1 MGFFI
6 ETLVSGLLAGVM
18 YSLVAIGF
26 VLIFKASGVFNFAQG
41 SMVLFAALLFVTL
54 KEAGIPFWICFAITL
69 AVLFIGAVLIERFIL
84 RPLRNS
90 SMVTLFM
97 ATLGLSFII
106 EGLAQGFLGTD
117 VHLLELGIGDA
128 PIVIGDVF
136 ISEFDV
142 FSAAIA
148 GVLVVALSL
157 FFSKTRT
164 GILLRAVADD
174 TLAAQAI
181 GIRLPNIIRTIWM
194 VAGFVALVTGLLWG
208 ARQGVQFA
216 LSLSALKA
224 LPVLIIGGFTSI
236 RGAIIGG
243 LLIGAAEVLADVYV
257 GPILGGGISAWFAYL
272 IATLFLLY
280 RPTGMFGDPTI
291 ERV

>member
-1 MGFFI
+1 MG
-6 ETLVSGLLAGVM
+6 
-18 YSLVAIGF
+18 
-26 VLIFKASGVFNFAQG
+26 
-41 SMVLFAALLFVTL
+41 
-54 KEAGIPFWICFAITL
+54 
-69 AVLFIGAVLIERFIL
+69 
-84 RPLRNS
+84 
-90 SMVTLFM
+90 
-97 ATLGLSFII
+97 
-106 EGLAQGFLGTD
+106 
-117 VHLLELGIGDA
+117 
-128 PIVIGDVF
+128 
-136 ISEFDV
+136 
-142 FSAAIA
+142 
-148 GVLVVALSL
+148 LSL
-157 FFSKTRT
+157 FFSKTRV

-174 TLAAQAI
+174 PLASQAI
-181 GIRLPNIIRTIWM
+181 GIRLPNIARIIWV

-243 LLIGAAEVLADVYV
+243 LLIGAGEVLADVYI

-272 IATLFLLY
+272 IAVLFLMI

>member
-1 MGFFI
+1 MSFFL
-6 ETLVSGLLAGVM
+6 ETLIAGLLAGVM

-26 VLIFKASGVFNFAQG
+26 VLIYKASGVFNFAQG
-41 SMVLFAALLFVTL
+41 AMVLFAALLFVTL
-54 KEAGIPFWICFAITL
+54 VEASVPFWISFAITL
-69 AVLFIGAVLIERFIL
+69 VVMCIGAVLIERLIL
-84 RPLRNS
+84 RPLMNS
-90 SMVTLFM
+90 SMITLFM

-106 EGLAQGFLGTD
+106 EGLAQGFMGTSVHNLDIGVDDVPFILGD
-117 VHLLELGIGDA
+117 I
-128 PIVIGDVF
+128 F
-136 ISEFDV
+136 ISQFDI
-142 FSAAIA
+142 FSAVVA
-148 GVLVVALSL
+148 GGLVIALSL
-157 FFSKTRT
+157 FFSKTRI

-181 GIRLPNIIRTIWM
+181 GIRLPNISRTIWA

-236 RGAIIGG
+236 RGVIIGG
-243 LLIGAAEVLADVYV
+243 LLIGAGEVLADVYI
-257 GPILGGGISAWFAYL
+257 GPILGGGVSAWFAYL
-272 IATLFLLY
+272 IAVLFLLV

>member
-1 MGFFI
+1 MSFFI
-6 ETLVSGLLAGVM
+6 ETLIAGFLAGTM

-26 VLIFKASGVFNFAQG
+26 VLIYKASGVFNFAQG
-41 SMVLFAALLFVTL
+41 SMVLFAALFFVTL
-54 KEAGIPFWICFAITL
+54 LEAGLPFWVCFVLTAAIMS
-69 AVLFIGAVLIERFIL
+69 IGAVLVERLVL
-84 RPLRNS
+84 RPLVNAS
-90 SMVTLFM
+90 IITLFM

-106 EGLAQGFLGTD
+106 EGLAQGFMGTS
-117 VHLLELGIGDA
+117 VHNLDIGIDDIPFIIGD
-128 PIVIGDVF
+128 IF
-136 ISEFDV
+136 ISQFDI
-142 FSAAIA
+142 FSAVVA
-148 GVLVVALSL
+148 GTLVVGLSL
-157 FFSKTRT
+157 FFSKTRV

-174 TLAAQAI
+174 PLASQAI
-181 GIRLPNIIRTIWM
+181 GIRLPNIARIIWV

-243 LLIGAAEVLADVYV
+243 LLIGAGEVLADVYI

-272 IATLFLLY
+272 IAVIFLMI
-280 RPTGMFGDPTI
+280 RPTGMYGDPTI

>member
-1 MGFFI
+1 MSFFI
-6 ETLVSGLLAGVM
+6 ETLIAGFLAGTM

-26 VLIFKASGVFNFAQG
+26 VLIYKASGVFNFAQG
-41 SMVLFAALLFVTL
+41 SMVLFAALFFVTL
-54 KEAGIPFWICFAITL
+54 LEAGLPFWVCFVLTGAIMS
-69 AVLFIGAVLIERFIL
+69 IGAVLVERLVL
-84 RPLRNS
+84 RPLVNAS
-90 SMVTLFM
+90 IITLFM

-106 EGLAQGFLGTD
+106 EGLAQGFMGTS
-117 VHLLELGIGDA
+117 VHNLDIGIDDIPFIIGD
-128 PIVIGDVF
+128 IF
-136 ISEFDV
+136 ISQFDI
-142 FSAAIA
+142 FSAVVA
-148 GVLVVALSL
+148 GTLVVGLSL
-157 FFSKTRT
+157 FFSKTRV

-174 TLAAQAI
+174 PLASQAI
-181 GIRLPNIIRTIWM
+181 GIRLPNIARIIWV

-243 LLIGAAEVLADVYV
+243 LLIGAGEVLADVYI

-272 IATLFLLY
+272 IAVIFLMI
-280 RPTGMFGDPTI
+280 RPTGMYGDPTI

>member
-1 MGFFI
+1 MSFFI
-6 ETLVSGLLAGVM
+6 ETLIAGFLAGTM
-18 YSLVAIGF
+18 YSLVALGF
-26 VLIFKASGVFNFAQG
+26 VLIYKASGVFNFAQG
-41 SMVLFAALLFVTL
+41 SMVLFAALFFVTIL
-54 KEAGIPFWICFAITL
+54 EFGLPFWACFIVTAAIMSL
-69 AVLFIGAVLIERFIL
+69 GAVLVERLVL
-84 RPLRNS
+84 RPLVNS
-90 SMVTLFM
+90 SIITLFM

-106 EGLAQGFLGTD
+106 EGLAQGFMGTSVHNLDIGVND
-117 VHLLELGIGDA
+117 VPYIMGD
-128 PIVIGDVF
+128 IF
-136 ISEFDV
+136 ISQFDI
-142 FSAAIA
+142 FSALVA
-148 GVLVVALSL
+148 GILVVGLSL
-157 FFSKTRT
+157 FFSKTRV

-174 TLAAQAI
+174 PLASQAI
-181 GIRLPNIIRTIWM
+181 GIRLPNIARIIWV

-243 LLIGAAEVLADVYV
+243 LLIGAGEVLADVYI

-272 IATLFLLY
+272 IAVLFLMI